1 MLAKKACEPADILCL
16 YAEVASKLP
25 PTRLIGVTLWDD
37 WQADG
42 LALFCPSDFP
52 KVSTDVMPA
61 IGSLSRTTWM
71 VAVFSIFFNML
82 SLVLASRIMNVGLG
96 IIPALLVVAFSQV
109 MGVVLDGT
117 EKLLYA
123 LIAIIGL
130 CVYFALLKRFT
141 GESTWTLIKL
151 TIVWMIL
158 WVVAVEAFI
167 RIFEV
172 SFGLFL
178 GK

>member
-1 MLAKKACEPADILCL
+1 
-16 YAEVASKLP
+16 
-25 PTRLIGVTLWDD
+25 
-37 WQADG
+37 
-42 LALFCPSDFP
+42 
-52 KVSTDVMPA
+52 
-61 IGSLSRTTWM
+61 M
-71 VAVFSIFFNML
+71 VAVFSIFFNTL

>member
-1 MLAKKACEPADILCL
+1 
-16 YAEVASKLP
+16 
-25 PTRLIGVTLWDD
+25 
-37 WQADG
+37 
-42 LALFCPSDFP
+42 
-52 KVSTDVMPA
+52 
-61 IGSLSRTTWM
+61 M
-71 VAVFSIFFNML
+71 VAVFSIFFSTL

-123 LIAIIGL
+123 LIAMIGL
-130 CVYFALLKRFT
+130 CIYFALLKRFT
-141 GESTWTLIKL
+141 GENTWTLVKL
-151 TIVWMIL
+151 TMVWMIL
-158 WVVAVEAFI
+158 GVVAVEAFT

-172 SFGLFL
+172 SFRLFL